1 MITVWVNGEERQVPE
16 GTTVEALLGLLEIK
30 QIRIAVERNRS
41 IVPRTRYTE
50 TAVDEGD
57 QLEIVTLVGGG

>member
-16 GTTVEALLGLLEIK
+16 GTTVEALLSLLEIK
-30 QIRIAVERNRS
+30 RTRIAVEWNRS

-50 TAVDEGD
+50 TIIEEGD
-57 QLEIVTLVGGG
+57 KLEIVTLVGGG